1 MNHEEAIATL
11 LGFKVLSQ
19 NVLRAQNTDRVGDA
33 ILDRSIVRRSRNPP
47 ICGGGSSSSN
57 KKRSAENNNVVAPP
71 GLGTTKAV
79 PTSPIVLL
87 QHGLRRSD

>member
-1 MNHEEAIATL
+1 MNHEAIATL

-19 NVLRAQNTDRVGDA
+19 NVLRAQNTDRVGGTT
-33 ILDRSIVRRSRNPP
+33 LDRSIMRRSRNPP
-47 ICGGGSSSSN
+47 ICDGSSSN
-57 KKRSAENNNVVAPP
+57 KKRSAENNNVVAAP

-79 PTSPIVLL
+79 STSPIVLL

>member
-19 NVLRAQNTDRVGDA
+19 NVLRAQNTDRVGDT
-33 ILDRSIVRRSRNPP
+33 ILDRSIVRRSRNPS
-47 ICGGGSSSSN
+47 ICGGGGSSN
-57 KKRSAENNNVVAPP
+57 KKRSAENNNVVP
-71 GLGTTKAV
+71 TTAV